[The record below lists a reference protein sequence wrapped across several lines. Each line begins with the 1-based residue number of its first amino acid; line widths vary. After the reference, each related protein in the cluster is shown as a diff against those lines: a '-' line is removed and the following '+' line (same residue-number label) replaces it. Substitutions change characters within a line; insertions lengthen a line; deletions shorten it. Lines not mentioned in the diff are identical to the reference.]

1 LRDMKEI
8 LTQVIVPVIVE
19 GEVPVEKVHQV
30 LQLIVMIHVITVIVL
45 GIQYISL
52 RVKTYKKK

>member
-1 LRDMKEI
+1 MRDMKEI